1 MSKLTH
7 IYQSEFKENK
17 ERQQEV
23 KEEEKI
29 TGREHVLHTKSDDC
43 QANKTNSWFEQW
55 NGL

>member
-29 TGREHVLHTKSDDC
+29 TGREHHVLHTKSYDC
-43 QANKTNSWFEQW
+43 RTNKTNS
-55 NGL
+55 